1 MKIIVCTKAVPG
13 FILNSQVSET
23 QDRVTY
29 EAGSIVINESDD
41 YALEEG
47 IKLAKMSG
55 GNVTVITAGSLS
67 SQKALQIGLGKDADS
82 AVRVDADLFEPARI
96 ARALALT
103 IKRREFDLIL
113 TGVESRDNMAAQT
126 GVAMAELL
134 GLPFAYAVIEMDR
147 GPSEKTLRVT
157 KELGFGIKQVVE
169 LTLPA
174 LICVQTGTIP
184 PSFVP
189 VRKMMMAQTKPIET
203 VALSD
208 LDMNDQSAKMASIKI
223 LDIFSPQ
230 EMSKAEMI
238 TGTPSEAAS
247 VLMTKIKE
255 VI

>member
-13 FILNSQVSET
+13 FILNPQVSQT

-29 EAGSIVINESDD
+29 EAGSIIINESDD
-41 YALEEG
+41 YALEAG
-47 IKLAKMSG
+47 IKLAKKCG
-55 GNVTVITAGSLS
+55 GKVTVVTAGSLS

-82 AVRVDADLFEPARI
+82 AVRVDADLFEPART
-96 ARALALT
+96 ARALALA
-103 IKRREFDLIL
+103 IKRREYDLIL

-134 GLPFAYAVIEMDR
+134 GLPFAYAVTEIEQGER
-147 GPSEKTLRVT
+147 ARTLKVT
-157 KELGFGIKQVVE
+157 KELGYGVKQIIE
-169 LTLPA
+169 LQLPA
-174 LICVQTGTIP
+174 LVCVQTGTIP

-203 VALSD
+203 VAFSD
-208 LDMNDQSAKMASIKI
+208 LDLNDHDAKMASIKI

-230 EMSKAEMI
+230 DVSKAEI
-238 TGTPSEAAS
+238 ISGTPTEAAS
-247 VLMTKIKE
+247 ALMTKIKE